1 MAEGNSDKVAPD
13 IKRLCR
19 LISQRCAL
27 LVCDMQ
33 EKFRPAILHFDEIVK
48 NTSRI
53 GEMINTIMFWR
64 WFFSPVE
71 SCKLLGVPIL
81 VTEQYPKGL
90 GPTVDE
96 IGIKVSEAAKD
107 LKLIGYT
114 CRASYQSARHASQ
127 WQFHRLLT
135 SWKPNTPRYWEYGL

>member
-1 MAEGNSDKVAPD
+1 MAEGNSEKVAPN

-19 LISQRCAL
+19 LIPQRCAL

-33 EKFRPAILHFDEIVK
+33 EKFRPAILHFEDIVK

-53 GEMINTIMFWR
+53 GGLINKRLVLRDVFL
-64 WFFSPVE
+64 VE

-96 IGIKVSEAAKD
+96 IGIKVS
-107 LKLIGYT
+107 
-114 CRASYQSARHASQ
+114 
-127 WQFHRLLT
+127 
-135 SWKPNTPRYWEYGL
+135 